1 MDHFFGAA
9 REVGHSDTTLKR
21 VGRAVNA
28 ASEITLE
35 MQRCLAL
42 GLARNGAGV
51 DAGTADDLFHFR
63 QPQPPLAELGGLNG
77 GGAARGAGA
86 DDDQVIVEFGRGL
99 GHGVTPGRGRLRGRR
114 HAPP

>member
-1 MDHFFGAA
+1 MDHFFGTT
-9 REVGHSDTTLKR
+9 REVGHSDTTLER

-63 QPQPPLAELGGLNG
+63 QPQPPLAELGGLNS
-77 GGAARGAGA
+77 GALAGRAGA
-86 DDDQVIVEFGRGL
+86 DYKEILIIASRHCETHCGGADVA
-99 GHGVTPGRGRLRGRR
+99 GHGFKRAGI
-114 HAPP
+114 

>member
-1 MDHFFGAA
+1 MDHYFGAT
-9 REVGHSDTTLKR
+9 REVGHSDTTLER

-51 DAGTADDLFHFR
+51 DAGTDDDLFHFR
-63 QPQPPLAELGGLNG
+63 HRNPHLLSLA
-77 GGAARGAGA
+77 A
-86 DDDQVIVEFGRGL
+86 
-99 GHGVTPGRGRLRGRR
+99 
-114 HAPP
+114 

>member
-1 MDHFFGAA
+1 MDHFFGAT

-51 DAGTADDLFHFR
+51 DAGTADDLFYFR

-77 GGAARGAGA
+77 GALADRAGA
-86 DDDQVIVEFGRGL
+86 DYKEIL
-99 GHGVTPGRGRLRGRR
+99 IIALR
-114 HAPP
+114 H